1 VKAPVRQ
8 GPLGFVTA
16 AFTRDVPLKLVA
28 LVLSIVLFSIV
39 HADQDAQR
47 TVQIDV
53 VALVPDVSAKQM
65 LVSEL
70 PPQVSVT
77 LRGSRSRINDL
88 SSDDIPPIQ
97 MDLTDPGQQYY
108 YFEPSAVELSGNV
121 QVIGIEPAS
130 VPLTWAVSAERR
142 VPIRARLRGDVR
154 EGLSVRQ
161 PVQVEPGTVTIRGPQ
176 PAVEGIV
183 EVHTDA
189 ILLDGLGP
197 GSHQPRVPLE
207 LLPDKVVYV
216 DTHAVQARITIEPE
230 SAEQAFRHL
239 EIATVGGGA
248 ASMRPAHVSVTLR
261 GVKAQLVALDP
272 EQLVPYVELDA
283 AQLADGTTPREVQ
296 LRGVPEGLQVV
307 RISPRTVLVKAR
319 RGEPRETTP

>member
-1 VKAPVRQ
+1 MKAAARQ

-16 AFTRDVPLKLVA
+16 AFTKDLPLKIVA

-53 VALVPDVSAKQM
+53 VALVPDVRANQM

-70 PPQVSVT
+70 PHQVSVT
-77 LRGSRSRINDL
+77 LRGSRSRINEL
-88 SSDDIPPIQ
+88 SKDDIPPIQ

-121 QVIGIEPAS
+121 QVIGIVPAS
-130 VPLTWAVSAERR
+130 VPLTWAVSAERE
-142 VPIRARLRGDVR
+142 VPIRARLRGDVPQ
-154 EGLSVRQ
+154 GLSVQ
-161 PVQVEPGTVTIRGPQ
+161 TPVQLEPATVTIRGPE
-176 PAVEGIV
+176 PAVKAIA

-197 GSHQPRVPLE
+197 GAHEPRVPLE
-207 LLPDKVVYV
+207 PLPDKVVYV
-216 DTHAVQARITIEPE
+216 DTQAVQARITIEPE
-230 SAEQAFRHL
+230 TAEQSFRHL
-239 EIATVGGGA
+239 EIATVGGGEA
-248 ASMRPAHVSVTLR
+248 TMRPAHVSVTLR

-272 EQLVPYVELDA
+272 EQLVPYVELQA
-283 AQLADGTTPREVQ
+283 AQLAEETAPREVQ

-319 RGEPRETTP
+319 